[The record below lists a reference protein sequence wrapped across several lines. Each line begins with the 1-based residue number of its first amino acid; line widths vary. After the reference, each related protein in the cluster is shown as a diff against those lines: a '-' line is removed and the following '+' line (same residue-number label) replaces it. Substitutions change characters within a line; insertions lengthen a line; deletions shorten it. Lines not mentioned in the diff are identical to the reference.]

1 MHVLNFKIHT
11 VAIDLLEH
19 FVLSITIS
27 LIYCRVALEK
37 MQIVC
42 SQNPAL
48 GDPEVIQSSL
58 EATHSKLDGLN
69 ADLYKFK
76 VNQCCSTMSIQV
88 YSSM

>member
-19 FVLSITIS
+19 FVLSITVTY
-27 LIYCRVALEK
+27 LFRVALEK

-76 VNQCCSTMSIQV
+76 VNQCCSTMNNQV